1 MQNLVRFA
9 ACVLPLLLV
18 AAEVRA
24 VDTSSLQPPKGS
36 AVALIVFEDLQC
48 PDCARAAPLL
58 VEAAHTYKIPLV
70 RHDFPLP
77 QHNWSFQAAVYARY
91 FDTKSEKLGDAYRD
105 ELFRNQPSI
114 TPVNLRTFTEK
125 FAANNKVQ
133 LPMLIDPGKKL
144 EEKVRADYALG
155 QRIGIEHTPTIYVAS
170 HRTTGEPFV
179 EVVDRSSLYTM
190 IDEMK
195 RGASAE
201 PASAPAKPKR
211 RARQAVKR
219 TTLR

>member
-1 MQNLVRFA
+1 MHNLARFA
-9 ACVLPLLLV
+9 ACLLPLLL
-18 AAEVRA
+18 AAEAGA

-58 VEAAHTYKIPLV
+58 VDASHAYKIPLV

-77 QHNWSFQAAVYARY
+77 QHNWSFQAAVNARY

-105 ELFRNQPSI
+105 ELFRNQPAI
-114 TPVNLRTFTEK
+114 TPDTLRAFTEK
-125 FAANNKVQ
+125 FAAANRIQ
-133 LPMLIDPGKKL
+133 LPMLVDPGKKL

-179 EVVDRSSLYTM
+179 EVVDRSKLYNM

-195 RGASAE
+195 RGATAE
-201 PASAPAKPKR
+201 PATAPARPKR
-211 RARQAVKR
+211 RSRPAAKAKTQR
-219 TTLR
+219 